1 MASGGRGGKEGAAKA
16 GEVGWAACGWV
27 ECFQAA
33 YCVRLRQPETQFSV
47 AKTSHARFCKAKT
60 EGKRSKHG
68 KQRKQDFQAAST
80 PLSKS

>member
-1 MASGGRGGKEGAAKA
+1 MVCCQNRVLNEIALVVGKCGFAK
-16 GEVGWAACGWV
+16 
-27 ECFQAA
+27 
-33 YCVRLRQPETQFSV
+33 LMRQPETQFSV

-80 PLSKS
+80 

>member
-1 MASGGRGGKEGAAKA
+1 M
-16 GEVGWAACGWV
+16 
-27 ECFQAA
+27 
-33 YCVRLRQPETQFSV
+33 RQPETQFSV

-80 PLSKS
+80 